1 MNKLTRRVVKMSII
15 SSSLQGF
22 GRTFLYALLPICVIM
37 PLFVSCSSN
46 DAFNFK
52 SADDALTVYQSYLE
66 TVKQL
71 KTTNTASFYKEIN
84 LWKETSDTI
93 FHYLMKDSVFLKDEH
108 CSDRFHAIHDSI
120 RFEFLRLTETWRYSY
135 NDVLK
140 IKEQTSAFHEDRELQ
155 EAVRE
160 AQPFF
165 LALDSIALADDNK
178 ASILLRYRQL
188 LKETKVSSIS
198 NKSDMLDFIGKEDIM
213 FRSFLRHLYEMDN
226 EPLADI
232 TQETEAIC
240 RNIFIAAKDGKI
252 PARDAMVYMSMRTVR
267 RLLQNSTA
275 CIADINHQQMKSKA
289 QGNAYLWMIIQPF
302 ISIDQFSIAT
312 LTPQEH
318 SQFNYII
325 SQLPKSTKFAK
336 TFDIDPKGI
345 ELSASTAVVE
355 DVYTHTIII
364 LYDYDSRRSY
374 QIHGIGTADAAP
386 NRRE

>member
-1 MNKLTRRVVKMSII
+1 
-15 SSSLQGF
+15 
-22 GRTFLYALLPICVIM
+22 
-37 PLFVSCSSN
+37 
-46 DAFNFK
+46 
-52 SADDALTVYQSYLE
+52 
-66 TVKQL
+66 
-71 KTTNTASFYKEIN
+71 
-84 LWKETSDTI
+84 
-93 FHYLMKDSVFLKDEH
+93 
-108 CSDRFHAIHDSI
+108 
-120 RFEFLRLTETWRYSY
+120 
-135 NDVLK
+135 
-140 IKEQTSAFHEDRELQ
+140 
-155 EAVRE
+155 
-160 AQPFF
+160 
-165 LALDSIALADDNK
+165 
-178 ASILLRYRQL
+178 
-188 LKETKVSSIS
+188 
-198 NKSDMLDFIGKEDIM
+198 
-213 FRSFLRHLYEMDN
+213 
-226 EPLADI
+226 
-232 TQETEAIC
+232 
-240 RNIFIAAKDGKI
+240 
-252 PARDAMVYMSMRTVR
+252 MRTVR